1 MLGTSF
7 IDSSLYDIQF
17 HDCLTQ
23 YLNFSGAKMNRILF
37 KNSDIKEATFMENSI
52 QNMEVE
58 NTKFPKTEF
67 IKTSLKG
74 IDFSSCDIE
83 SSKFDAFSL
92 QGIII
97 NPFQAPYL
105 IRMLGVVVKG

>member
-1 MLGTSF
+1 MIGTSF
-7 IDSSLYDIQF
+7 IESALYDIQF
-17 HDCLTQ
+17 LNCLTQ
-23 YLNFSGAKMNRILF
+23 YLNFASAKMKGIFLKDSSFN
-37 KNSDIKEATFMENSI
+37 DATFMESSI

-58 NTKFPKTEF
+58 NTKFYQTEF

-83 SSKFDAFSL
+83 KAKFDVFSL

-97 NPFQAPYL
+97 NQFQAPYL
-105 IRMLGVVVKG
+105 IGMLGIVVRT